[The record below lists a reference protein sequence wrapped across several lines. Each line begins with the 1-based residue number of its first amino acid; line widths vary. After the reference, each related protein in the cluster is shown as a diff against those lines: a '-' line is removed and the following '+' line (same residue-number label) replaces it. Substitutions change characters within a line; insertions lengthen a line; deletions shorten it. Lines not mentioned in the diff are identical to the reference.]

1 MWVYITSR
9 KMTPHQNCSISAE
22 LDNNSDDSEAPEW
35 EVLPPPYRYRM
46 SLLYWPISGCKLEL
60 SADFGFIRLS
70 AVCVG

>member
-22 LDNNSDDSEAPEW
+22 LDNNSDDSEAPKW
-35 EVLPPPYRYRM
+35 EVLPPLYGYGM
-46 SLLYWPISGCKLEL
+46 SLPYWPISSCKLGL